1 MTGGCKQP
9 APREWVAGALTYGAA
24 GLAVLFF
31 WLLWGDFA
39 WNMKE
44 RSVVPVAQLMLKR
57 FGASDLIV
65 GLLIGS
71 LPAALGMLLAPIVSV
86 KSDRHRGRWGRRIPF
101 LLYPVPFALVALAGL
116 AHAPGLSDWINGRLG
131 GSSDPQLVRILVF
144 AFFWTLF
151 EIASVVSNAVF
162 GGLINDVVP
171 HEVIGRFFGL
181 FRAVSLLAGIVFN
194 YLIMGHAEEQYG
206 WIFLG
211 IGILYGVGFPL
222 MCLNIKEG
230 QYPPPA
236 PAPARALGG
245 MIAYLRECFGQP
257 YYLMVFAG
265 MTLAAVSFG
274 PVNAFSVFFAKSV
287 GMSMD
292 AYGKYLALTYAI
304 SLVLSYFLGVLADR
318 FHPLRTSIAAAALYS
333 AAMFWGGFAATTPKA
348 FAVAFVL
355 HGVLSGVYMTC
366 SASLGQRLFPRA
378 KFAQFASAGGILT
391 AVGFFVTPALVGG
404 IIDASGHVYRITFW
418 AAGIL
423 AAGAVFVL
431 LAVEARFRK
440 LGGPKGYRPPEN
452 GRSSVF

>member
-1 MTGGCKQP
+1 MNGGAGEP
-9 APREWVAGALTYGAA
+9 VPRKWMAGTLTYGAA

-57 FGASDLIV
+57 FGAADLIV

-71 LPAALGMLLAPIVSV
+71 LPAALGMLLVPVVSV

-101 LLYPVPFALVALAGL
+101 LLYPVPFALVALTGL
-116 AHAPGLSDWINGRLG
+116 AQAPVLSDWIRAWLG
-131 GSSDPQLVRILVF
+131 DGADPYVVRILVF
-144 AFFWTLF
+144 SIFWTLF

-181 FRAVSLLAGIVFN
+181 FRAVSLLAGIIFN

-211 IGILYGVGFPL
+211 VGLLYGVGFPL
-222 MCLNIKEG
+222 MCLNITEG
-230 QYPPPA
+230 KYPPPA
-236 PAPARALGG
+236 PAADRVGAG
-245 MIAYLRECFGQP
+245 MVTYVRECYGQS
-257 YYLMVFAG
+257 YYMLLFAG

-274 PVNAFSVFFAKSV
+274 PVNAFSVFYAKSV

-292 AYGKYLALTYAI
+292 SYGKYLALTYAI

-318 FHPLRTSIAAAALYS
+318 FHPLRTSIAAAVLY
-333 AAMFWGGFAATTPKA
+333 AGAMFWGGFAADTPAA

-355 HGVLSGVYMTC
+355 HGVLSGVYATV

-391 AVGFFVTPALVGG
+391 AVAFFVTPALVGG
-404 IIDASGHVYRITFW
+404 ILDASGHAYRITFW

-440 LGGPKGYRPPEN
+440 LGGPTGYHPPET
-452 GRSSVF
+452 GG

>member
-1 MTGGCKQP
+1 MNL
-9 APREWVAGALTYGAA
+9 APGKPIPRKWKVGTLSYGAA
-24 GLAVLFF
+24 GLGVLFF

-44 RSVVPVAQLMLKR
+44 RSVIPVAQLMLKR

-71 LPAALGMLLAPIVSV
+71 LPAALGMLLAPVVSV
-86 KSDRHRGRWGRRIPF
+86 KSDRHRGSWGRRIPF
-101 LLYPVPFALVALAGL
+101 LLYPVPFALVALTGL
-116 AHAPGLSDWINGRLG
+116 AQAPVLSDWLQARLG
-131 GSSDPQLVRILVF
+131 NGTDPQVVRILVF
-144 AFFWTLF
+144 SVFWGLF

-211 IGILYGVGFPL
+211 IGLLYGVGFPL
-222 MCLNIKEG
+222 MCLKVKEG
-230 QYPPPA
+230 AYPPP
-236 PAPARALGG
+236 PAASARIFGG
-245 MIAYLRECFGQP
+245 MAAYVRECYGQP
-257 YYLMVFAG
+257 YYVLVFLG
-265 MTLAAVSFG
+265 TTLAAVSFG
-274 PVNAFSVFFAKSV
+274 PVNAFSVFYAKSV

-292 AYGKYLALTYAI
+292 SYGKYLALTYAI
-304 SLVLSYFLGVLADR
+304 SLVLSYFLGALADR
-318 FHPLRTSIAAAALYS
+318 FHPLRASIGAAVLYA
-333 AAMFWGGFAATTPKA
+333 AAMFWGGLSAKTPATFA
-348 FAVAFVL
+348 FAFVL
-355 HGVLSGVYMTC
+355 HGVLSGVYMTV

-391 AVGFFVTPALVGG
+391 AVAFFVTPALVGG
-404 IIDASGHVYRITFW
+404 IIDASGHTYRITFW

-423 AAGAVFVL
+423 AAGAVCVL

-440 LGGPKGYRPPEN
+440 MGGPKRYSPPES
-452 GRSSVF
+452 GR